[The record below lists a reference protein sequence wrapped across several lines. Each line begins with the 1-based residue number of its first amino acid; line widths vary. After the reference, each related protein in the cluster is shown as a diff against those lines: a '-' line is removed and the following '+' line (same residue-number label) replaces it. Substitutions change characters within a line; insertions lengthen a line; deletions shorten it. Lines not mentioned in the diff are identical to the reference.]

1 METMTEEVNVMIR
14 AQGILEV
21 SIRIVCV
28 AMAAVSLQACSQTSQ
43 PPATSTAALNAA
55 SPAAMA
61 EVVISASGQAD
72 ATRDL
77 GGTRGH

>member
-1 METMTEEVNVMIR
+1 MIR

-21 SIRIVCV
+21 SIHVVCV

-55 SPAAMA
+55 SPAAME
-61 EVVISASGQAD
+61 EVVISASRGQAD
-72 ATRDL
+72 ATPGDE
-77 GGTRGH
+77 RGAR